1 MMLGFEE
8 MVVRCVD
15 DEAKVHIREAVRCY
29 EAGAYRAAI
38 VSAHVSVCFDLIA
51 KLRSLASGGDQVAGT
66 LVAKLDG
73 LQQQQSGGNQAA
85 IKGLLEIERNLL
97 EDFRDKFDFFGGQE
111 FEELNRL
118 RADRNRCAH
127 PTFSHNTLPYAPAA
141 ELARLHIHSALT
153 YVLSQPPKQ
162 GKAALASLRAVIVSP
177 YFPTALGD
185 AVERLRGSE
194 IGTAREVL
202 VRAFVDDLAFGWP
215 DPASPYYANANVPLA
230 LEATVEL
237 HRPIAV
243 PRLVIAVQKLAKSGV
258 AEAVRFAG
266 AGTVRISEVADQ
278 VDDATKAT
286 LRTWLQQE
294 TSENKGRAIKRALQV
309 GWWRDAALQ
318 ALATIS
324 ADQLRAVSEP
334 PPEMVTRAAQLFG
347 MATDWNDANELAG
360 EVANPLADRF
370 SSADIEHVFER
381 SQNGADLIGSHGF
394 REFIRLLYDKNPIL
408 DADLETLLDAH
419 GLTYYKR
426 ADQIEEA

>member
-1 MMLGFEE
+1 MILGFEE
-8 MVVRCVD
+8 MVARCVD

-51 KLRSLASGGDQVAGT
+51 KLRSLASGGDQVAGA
-66 LVAKLDG
+66 LVAKLDN
-73 LQQQQSGGNQAA
+73 LQQQRSGGNQAA
-85 IKGLLEIERNLL
+85 IKALLEIERNLL

-127 PTFSHNTLPYAPAA
+127 PTFSHNALPYTPAA
-141 ELARLHIHSALT
+141 ELARLHIRSALT

-177 YFPTALGD
+177 YFPTVLDD

-194 IGTAREVL
+194 IGTAREAL

-215 DPASPYYANANVPLA
+215 DTASPYHANSNVPLA

-237 HRPIAV
+237 HRPIAAR
-243 PRLVIAVQKLAKSGV
+243 RLVADIEKLAKSGN

-266 AGTVRISEVADQ
+266 ATAVRIPEVAEQ
-278 VDDATKAT
+278 VDDATKT
-286 LRTWLQQE
+286 ILRTWLLQE
-294 TSENKGRAIKRALQV
+294 TSEHKGRAIKRALQV
-309 GWWRDAALQ
+309 GWWRDNALQ
-318 ALATIS
+318 ALETIS
-324 ADQLRAVSEP
+324 VEQLRSVNEP
-334 PPEMVTRAAQLFG
+334 PPEMVTRAAQLYG
-347 MATDWNDANELAG
+347 TATNWNDANELAG
-360 EVANPLADRF
+360 EVVNPLADRF
-370 SSADIEHVFER
+370 SPADIEHVFER
-381 SQNGADLIGSHGF
+381 SQNGADLVGSHGF

-408 DADLETLLDAH
+408 DADLEALLDAH
-419 GLTYYKR
+419 GLDHYKR
-426 ADQIEEA
+426 ADQVEEA